1 MTSGPTLSCPALHTR
16 LGFSPPQFHHKPS
29 HEISPALCGN
39 HNCFKP
45 DFGFDEVNIN
55 IKAWDN
61 ANNPSEAQIK
71 LDVTESDIF
80 ELKNVYNFPNPFYDK
95 TQFTFEITQ
104 SAEISIDTYTL
115 SGLKVNSIFPKYFE
129 EGYGIID
136 WDGTDQFGQILSNGV
151 YLFQMKA
158 KNNLKKINFTGR
170 IAILR

>member
-1 MTSGPTLSCPALHTR
+1 M
-16 LGFSPPQFHHKPS
+16 K
-29 HEISPALCGN
+29 
-39 HNCFKP
+39 
-45 DFGFDEVNIN
+45 
-55 IKAWDN
+55 
-61 ANNPSEAQIK
+61 
-71 LDVTESDIF
+71 VTEHI
-80 ELKNVYNFPNPFYDK
+80 KKAKGK

-104 SAEISIDTYTL
+104 SAEISIDIYTL